1 MGALSA
7 CKPRDEV
14 LKGELDDAIFAA
26 EFGDLI
32 MGKAPNVYGDAE
44 TFFQNTH
51 PAKHLRKIV
60 EVLFSR
66 LANKKEGG
74 ATIRLST
81 GFGGG
86 KTHTLMALWHLAH
99 NIANPGMGTDLLPAA
114 GRPEK
119 ITVAAVDARG
129 PGTDVFVRHGKVVTR
144 SLWGEL
150 AYWLGG
156 EKAVMLLG
164 ETDNPERQPDIAL
177 VEQLIP
183 SGPVLFLIDELVTYM
198 ALLSERGQGN
208 LLAFMGKLMSLVGK
222 RPQTVLVVTDPAA
235 QRVYARQS
243 AKLAEELAA
252 AEKLDDIFGR
262 KMTEFDPIGDEAAQV
277 IVRRLFER
285 VNPTAAQAASATYHS
300 LYERVARES
309 PGLIPPAATTPG
321 YAKRIVECYPF
332 HPRLLETVQERLG
345 ALGDFQKSRGT
356 LRLFA
361 RIIRTTWESGD
372 DLELIPAGDVDWS
385 SDAIQSDLLN
395 RLHKDNFKAAVT
407 ADIERHATELDGEKR
422 RGIHV
427 RVASA
432 LLLESIPMQ
441 SNSGFEPADLTLAV
455 LRPEEAGPEPSEA
468 LDRLVGICWHTY
480 LLPSARGWQFRYEP
494 NIIKQIEERMSD
506 IPLETAK
513 DRVYSEAQGYFS
525 GLTFRVTPWPM
536 NARQVPESARLQLAL
551 CETEKIARL
560 VCSYSDDSDPASL
573 IPRRFQNAIVAVAPI
588 TSAFNAAVESAQR
601 LLACEAIE
609 REHRTG
615 EAGRLVREQLQKVKP
630 GYERT
635 FRIQTR
641 RAFDRV
647 VLAGGHTAGM
657 MEEKFQV
664 SDDQILERAHGQ
676 SNLLRYLQAKGLIY
690 ELGDALDL
698 DRFLKDILPGA
709 TPLVD
714 NPEVRTARAIHE
726 RFLSAPGL
734 RLLPDESIVRAT
746 ILRAVAE
753 GRLVVFLKNE
763 NRAYDSHGCVEG
775 PQGMRRRIPEEKPS
789 TLPLDE
795 SVLVALQATAPA
807 QEWTREDKE
816 GQPPPLP
823 PPPPPPERMVVRTWE
838 ELLEGASR
846 RPVTRLTL
854 TARTPAAAHA
864 IIPLLPPLNP
874 ENVILT
880 VNVDGRA
887 KDGGMLRFNASN
899 VKPTHP
905 TRPLA
910 IAQTLFNAIDEGG
923 EYEASFELTF
933 GQAGRIGME
942 AALQDLKERAP
953 QGIEFEAQFRRPTE

>member
-208 LLAFMGKLMSLVGK
+208 LLAFIGKLMSLVGK

-714 NPEVRTARAIHE
+714 NPEVRTARPIHE

>member
-208 LLAFMGKLMSLVGK
+208 LLAFIGKLMSLVGK

-361 RIIRTTWESGD
+361 RIIRTTWELGD
-372 DLELIPAGDVDWS
+372 DLELITAGDVDWS
-385 SDAIQSDLLN
+385 SHAIQSDLLN

-714 NPEVRTARAIHE
+714 NPEVRTARPIHE

>member
-714 NPEVRTARAIHE
+714 NPEVRTARPIHE